1 MNREHIT
8 YIKILCNLVLFAL
21 TSILVIWGIPRLFVF
36 FMPFFVAWIISCIA
50 TPIVRLVEKHLRL
63 KRKMSMVF
71 VVVLII
77 SIIIS
82 AFYGAGIQSV
92 KFIAGFL
99 EDLPYLWERMR
110 QEAHATLELLLH
122 LLNKVSGSG
131 AEDVETF
138 LATSGD
144 AVTRLVG
151 ELSAPTI
158 SAVGNFARR
167 VPDLLMF
174 TIMCVLSTY
183 FFVVER
189 ENLIA
194 KLHIFFP
201 KSFLRVWEVIR
212 RCVVS
217 SIGGYFK
224 AQFKIEFWIYLL
236 VYIGLKIVG
245 VDYAA
250 LIALGIAI
258 LDLLPVFGTGAVL
271 WPWTLVEVINGDY
284 FQAVGLMIIWGLSQ
298 LVRQFI
304 QPKFVGDTL
313 GVEPLPTLLLLF
325 TGYKIAGVFGMI
337 IAVPLGILVI
347 TLYREG
353 VFNTTEQSLCL
364 LAGRLSKFRQYDEEE
379 LKELEEYK
387 KSSEE

>member
-21 TSILVIWGIPRLFVF
+21 TGVLVIWGIPRLLVF

-50 TPIVRLVEKHLRL
+50 TPIVRFIEKHLKLR
-63 KRKMSMVF
+63 RKMSMVF

-77 SIIIS
+77 GIIIS
-82 AFYGAGIQSV
+82 AFYGAGIQCV
-92 KFIAGFL
+92 KFISGFIQ
-99 EDLPYLWERMR
+99 DLPYLWERMR
-110 QEAHATLELLLH
+110 QEAHATLELMLH
-122 LLNKVSGSG
+122 LLNKVSDSG
-131 AEDVETF
+131 AQDVET
-138 LATSGD
+138 LLEAGGD
-144 AVTRLVG
+144 AITRLVG

-167 VPDLLMF
+167 LPDILMF

-189 ENLIA
+189 ESLTS

-201 KSFLRVWEVIR
+201 KSFWRVWEVIR

-224 AQFKIEFWIYLL
+224 AQLKIEIWIYLL
-236 VYIGLKIVG
+236 LYMGLKIVG
-245 VDYAA
+245 ADYAA
-250 LIALGIAI
+250 LLALLIAI

-271 WPWTLVEVINGDY
+271 WPWAVVEVINGDY
-284 FQAVGLMIIWGLSQ
+284 FQAVGFMIIWALSQ
-298 LVRQFI
+298 MVRQFI

-325 TGYKIAGVFGMI
+325 TGYKLAGVFGMI
-337 IAVPLGILVI
+337 IAVPIGILAI

-353 VFNTTEQSLCL
+353 VFKTTEQSLRL
-364 LAGRLSKFRQYDEEE
+364 LAGRLSRFRKYDEEE
-379 LKELEEYK
+379 LKEIEEYK